1 LSPEIDLAAGFII
14 GTKIAAAE
22 GVASLFLRIFMLS
35 QGFQLQGVAALTKRR
50 HGERAT
56 RKKPIAWKRQSRSNF
71 LRF

>member
-50 HGERAT
+50 HGERQREKSRLPGNVKAGAT
-56 RKKPIAWKRQSRSNF
+56 F
-71 LRF
+71 

>member
-22 GVASLFLRIFMLS
+22 GVASLFLRFFMHS

-50 HGERAT
+50 HGERKREKSRLSGNVKAEAT
-56 RKKPIAWKRQSRSNF
+56 F
-71 LRF
+71 